1 MVYNKGT
8 KFEGGHFMNYLIIA
22 KHAQGHDS
30 YYADTFVQAVDYLLK
45 TGKGLIINLNS
56 HQIEFK
62 T

>member
-1 MVYNKGT
+1 
-8 KFEGGHFMNYLIIA
+8 MNYLIIA